1 MYFVYTNLYGII
13 RTYSFIKINEMEI
26 YVLLSPFFCF
36 IYPWV
41 HNFFRYIG
49 EKILRDEANQI
60 QYLRLINILYFPIFP
75 LVFYLFTWGD
85 YSLMSGWESFKSVEM
100 DGGRLIGV
108 ILIIV
113 LPVMVFLMSII
124 WGIQCLY
131 RIRYPQTI
139 INSEYD

>member
-1 MYFVYTNLYGII
+1 MYFILTNCYGII
-13 RTYSFIKINEMEI
+13 RTCSFTKINDMEI

-49 EKILRDEANQI
+49 EKIFKDETNQI
-60 QYLRLINILYFPIFP
+60 QYLWFVNILYFPIFP

-85 YSLMSGWESFKSVEM
+85 YSLISGWEYFKSGEM

-108 ILIIV
+108 FLIIV
-113 LPVMVFLMSII
+113 LPVIVFLASITY
-124 WGIQCLY
+124 GITCLY

-139 INSEYD
+139 INSQYD